1 MKILAFETSCDDTS
15 VAILE
20 NDRVVAMSTRT
31 QLEHDATGGVVPEVA
46 ARSHANAIFPCL
58 EDTLQEAD
66 ISIDDIDYIAC
77 TREPGLQP
85 SLLTGLT
92 VARTLAESK
101 KIPLLYIHHIE
112 SHIFAN
118 FLERNPDEIDFP
130 AMVLTIS
137 GGHTELYLWKSLF
150 DLELVGQTR
159 DDAVGEAY
167 DKVAKMLGLGF
178 PGGAK
183 IARLADAFREN
194 PDFNQDEKNYWKKFF
209 PRAFLDKNSY
219 DFSFSGLKSAVKR
232 YIDANPPASEND
244 FQKIAFAFEEAV
256 FDVLI
261 TKFLDASEHFGVRTM
276 VLAGGVSANSQL
288 KNRLEIAC
296 NFLHKKFVAP
306 KKNIY
311 SQDNAA
317 MIGIRA
323 FYEITKNPNFGNNPE
338 NFTKK
343 L

>member
-1 MKILAFETSCDDTS
+1 M
-15 VAILE
+15 
-20 NDRVVAMSTRT
+20 
-31 QLEHDATGGVVPEVA
+31 
-46 ARSHANAIFPCL
+46 
-58 EDTLQEAD
+58 
-66 ISIDDIDYIAC
+66 
-77 TREPGLQP
+77 
-85 SLLTGLT
+85 
-92 VARTLAESK
+92 K
-101 KIPLLYIHHIE
+101 KIIGK
-112 SHIFAN
+112 N
-118 FLERNPDEIDFP
+118 F
-130 AMVLTIS
+130 
-137 GGHTELYLWKSLF
+137 
-150 DLELVGQTR
+150 
-159 DDAVGEAY
+159 
-167 DKVAKMLGLGF
+167 
-178 PGGAK
+178 
-183 IARLADAFREN
+183 FREL
-194 PDFNQDEKNYWKKFF
+194 
-209 PRAFLDKNSY
+209 LDKNSY

-261 TKFLDASEHFGVRTM
+261 TKFLDASDQFKAKAI

>member
-20 NDRVVAMSTRT
+20 NDTLLSMSTRT

-58 EDTLQEAD
+58 EDVFAETGL
-66 ISIDDIDYIAC
+66 SLKDIDYIAC

-92 VARTLAESK
+92 VARTLSEANN
-101 KIPLLYIHHIE
+101 IPLVYIHHIE

-118 FLERNPDEIDFP
+118 FLERKIDEISFP
-130 AMVLTIS
+130 SIVLTIS
-137 GGHTELYLWKSLF
+137 GGHTELYLWEKMFEMKLI
-150 DLELVGQTR
+150 GQTR

-183 IARLADAFREN
+183 IAKLADTFRNN
-194 PDFNQDEKNYWKKFF
+194 PHISLEEKNIWKKFF
-209 PRAFLDKNSY
+209 PRSFLEKESF

-232 YIDANPPASEND
+232 YIDESKPSSEED
-244 FQKIAFAFEEAV
+244 F
-256 FDVLI
+256 
-261 TKFLDASEHFGVRTM
+261 FLYCLCF
-276 VLAGGVSANSQL
+276 
-288 KNRLEIAC
+288 
-296 NFLHKKFVAP
+296 
-306 KKNIY
+306 
-311 SQDNAA
+311 
-317 MIGIRA
+317 
-323 FYEITKNPNFGNNPE
+323 
-338 NFTKK
+338 
-343 L
+343 

>member
-20 NDRVVAMSTRT
+20 NDILIAMSTKT

-58 EDTLQEAD
+58 DLVLQDANCA
-66 ISIDDIDYIAC
+66 IDDIDVIAC
-77 TREPGLQP
+77 AEKPGLQP

-92 VARTLAESK
+92 VAKTLSNATK
-101 KIPLLYIHHIE
+101 KPLYLIDHIE

-118 FLERNPDEIDFP
+118 YLERNSEEIQFP
-130 AMVLTIS
+130 AVVLTIS
-137 GGHTELYLWKSLF
+137 GGHTELYLWKSRF
-150 DLELVGQTR
+150 DLEILGQTR

-183 IARLADAFREN
+183 IANLAVKFRDN
-194 PDFNQDEKNYWKKFF
+194 IDISDDQKKEALQLF
-209 PRAFLDKNSY
+209 PRAFLSKDSL
-219 DFSFSGLKSAVKR
+219 DFSLSGLKSAVKR
-232 YIDANPPASEND
+232 YVDAQKNITEYE

-261 TKFLDASEHFGVRTM
+261 YKIQMAAKKLNIQNII
-276 VLAGGVSANSQL
+276 LAGGVSANTEL
-288 KNRLEIAC
+288 KKRLESIC
-296 NFLHKKFVAP
+296 LQNNWNFLAP
-306 KKNIY
+306 TKIVY

-323 FYEITKNPNFGNNPE
+323 FYEIKRSE
-338 NFTKK
+338 K
-343 L
+343 